1 MSTDKRNTIAIEKPS
16 ATTKSF
22 TKPKKDMVSV
32 RKFCRMIERN
42 MNNFQSMDNNQDSGR
57 QCRGFF
63 IKLDSVNGIKK
74 SWKNN
79 SLPNDKNFYL
89 RFFMTFFNNKTSQFY
104 GNTFK
109 SPLLKIKFNETGHY
123 ELIDKDPLYVYFL
136 TNTNSNNG
144 NIMGSVPKLIHQ
156 CVVEVVFVETNKSDY
171 ILNQT
176 CEGWGIIDV
185 SEDSGMDQK
194 QGSTPVYL
202 GTCRSLLNKNLN
214 QGNNVKNLHQ
224 IGGASILYSCSIFK
238 ELEKIKFLLPNYV
251 IVGSK
256 DQIPGLLFNYLPK
269 KPILNE
275 PLKLFEFSDIYLK
288 NVEIEVS
295 PQLEIRLIQYA
306 SMYRKQ
312 KYEIGE
318 DLNNLNP
325 VIVKERK
332 LRCGIHNSWT
342 FINSSGLE
350 NFVSLSKKENFLFYK
365 GVQHIDNFFNSEN
378 CGLILELSYTLSL
391 PGPKNQREELLV
403 CIIGYSIIVLGG
415 VDMDNNFRV
424 ANLITGPGVTVYG
437 ESLYDPI
444 DSDDKVIKVN
454 YIVSKNKDNYD
465 KTYREK
471 EIEEIKGQME
481 SLKKSMID
489 EYNRM
494 LTNKDK
500 EKETLI
506 KKKEAELEAM
516 EAKLIESQRG
526 LKTIYGKDD
535 ITNFVSTKIYSEGII
550 PNSDRRG
557 SQGHS
562 QNNQNL
568 QNTQGKSSQNL
579 SVVNTN
585 KNNKFIIDEQF
596 NNADEA
602 ADLKMIEEMT
612 KLQNQKNKLFDEKE
626 ISVIE
631 DQHYEDGNRFQTS
644 QKQNIQ
650 NNQYNQNIQNTQ
662 NFHHSKTSN
671 IKSAKNILEIKNDE
685 MNFYKRGNEENLDN
699 MQDHQYFENE
709 KFESRNNLDQFA
721 QSKKTNFNY
730 NNRYEPASSN
740 YDRDEYIFY
749 KMFYQKHKESFN
761 QEKVKES
768 NVPKIVYDN
777 SSKDISR
784 RDKADLIAKGLINL
798 EASEK
803 SENVLKFT
811 LERELKDDK
820 KAHSFVFH
828 FLAYK
833 PLSEIKDYNSI
844 PDKIFFRFNFWDFE
858 YFSTNVAIVSKPSSN
873 ISPSSTPLILQRENS
888 ILNAKNDEKEMKV
901 QIDFDPSTD
910 PYMDYKD
917 FINYLLT
924 KQLFIEIYEA
934 EKLFFIGFVKVPLK
948 DLLRQGKASI
958 YQTKEFEI
966 FDDKFNSKGY
976 LQLLLKSTGINTHKS
991 FIYDPTS
998 LKVIN
1003 TKDRFQSMPK
1013 KKKIMSKPLN
1023 VDKMIKQE
1031 QEVIAKNLMNSDL
1044 KDKKLGVD
1052 MNSLELSNNK
1062 TLKLNVDS
1070 EMQKRLRAM
1079 KYASGGSS
1087 NLSQMMFSD
1096 NKLSEMKVKQEMENQ
1111 FYKTL
1116 NYANRLKEMKK
1127 KDILTK
1133 TIQDNNKNS
1142 LSVSLILGQPFF
1154 TNFVI
1159 HNNTEQDELLQLIVT
1174 RTGEENEEMKSKLQN
1189 DKIKQSN
1196 DSISI
1201 INSPQEWKYLTENYG
1216 LIRPNDYQSI
1226 SPQNY
1231 LVVKPN
1237 ESIPVLVKL
1246 LSYDEKTSNANY
1258 NIWVYKKSGQPLYFL
1273 NVTIIKV
1280 FPIIDHLFRYFMPEN
1295 RYGTVKIPNP
1305 FKYDK
1310 PKTQKVLDNYISTD
1324 TMINLQLDPA
1334 TNDFY
1339 FKGKM
1344 QSEGYKNEFYLFLY
1358 LDNHKSSLYS
1368 TWKFEIDSLSW

>member
-1 MSTDKRNTIAIEKPS
+1 MSTDKKNIIAPTNPS
-16 ATTKSF
+16 ATAKSF

-42 MNNFQSMDNNQDSGR
+42 MNNFQSIDSYQDASR

-63 IKLDSVNGIKK
+63 LKLDSVNGIKK

-79 SLPNDKNFYL
+79 AIPNDKNYYL
-89 RFFMTFFNNKTSQFY
+89 RFFLTFFNQKTSQFY

-109 SPLLKIKFNETGHY
+109 SPMLKIKFNETGHY

-136 TNTNSNNG
+136 TNTNTNQNG
-144 NIMGSVPKLIHQ
+144 NTASSSSMSKLIHQ

-176 CEGWGIIDV
+176 CEGWGVIDV

-214 QGNNVKNLHQ
+214 QGNKNMHQ
-224 IGGASILYSCSIFK
+224 IGGASIIYSCSIFK

-251 IVGSK
+251 IVGPK
-256 DQIPGLLFNYLPK
+256 DQLPGLLLTYLPK

-275 PLKLFEFSDIYLK
+275 PLKLFDFSDIYLK

-295 PQLEIRLIQYA
+295 PHLENRLIQYA

-342 FINSSGLE
+342 FINSNGLE

-481 SLKKSMID
+481 SLKKSMIE

-494 LTNKDK
+494 LTTKDK
-500 EKETLI
+500 EKELLI

-535 ITNFVSTKIYSEGII
+535 TTNFVPTKTYSDGII

-557 SQGHS
+557 SFSQSNQG
-562 QNNQNL
+562 L
-568 QNTQGKSSQNL
+568 QGPQVPQGPQGRTTQTLPQ
-579 SVVNTN
+579 V
-585 KNNKFIIDEQF
+585 NNKSKFIVDEQF

-602 ADLKMIEEMT
+602 ADLKMIEEMN
-612 KLQNQKNKLFDEKE
+612 KLQNRNTKIFDEKD

-631 DQHYEDGNRFQTS
+631 DQNYEGGNRFQTS
-644 QKQNIQ
+644 QKQFNPNIQNIQ
-650 NNQYNQNIQNTQ
+650 NNQQT
-662 NFHHSKTSN
+662 KL
-671 IKSAKNILEIKNDE
+671 KSGNSMIEIKDDALAG
-685 MNFYKRGNEENLDN
+685 NFFRRVNEDQGLDDQYFGNER
-699 MQDHQYFENE
+699 NE
-709 KFESRNNLDQFA
+709 KFESRNNFDQFI
-721 QSKKTNFNY
+721 QTKKNNF
-730 NNRYEPASSN
+730 NNRYGYEPSSSN

-749 KMFYQKHKESFN
+749 KMFYQKHRESFD

-768 NVPKIVYDN
+768 NVPKIVYDH

-784 RDKADLIAKGLINL
+784 RDKADLIAKGLLNL

-803 SENVLKFT
+803 SENLLNFT

-833 PLSEIKDYNSI
+833 PLSDIKDYNSI

-858 YFSTNVAIVSKPSSN
+858 FFSTNVAIVSKPSSN
-873 ISPSSTPLILQRENS
+873 ITPSSTPLILQRENS

-910 PYMDYKD
+910 PNMDYKE
-917 FINYLLT
+917 FINYLLN

-976 LQLLLKSTGINTHKS
+976 LQLLLKSTGISTHKS
-991 FIYDPTS
+991 FVYDPSS

-1003 TKDRFQSMPK
+1003 TKDRFQSIPK
-1013 KKKIMSKPLN
+1013 KKKVMSKPLN

-1031 QEVIAKNLMNSDL
+1031 QEVIAKNLMNSDM

-1133 TIQDNNKNS
+1133 TIQDNNKNN

-1174 RTGEENEEMKSKLQN
+1174 RTSEENQEMKHKQQN
-1189 DKIKQSN
+1189 DKIKESN
-1196 DSISI
+1196 DSVSI
-1201 INSPQEWKYLTENYG
+1201 INSPEEWKYLTENYG

-1231 LVVKPN
+1231 LVIKPN

-1246 LSYDEKTSNANY
+1246 LSYDEKVSNASY

-1310 PKTQKVLDNYISTD
+1310 SKTQKVLDNYISTD

-1344 QSEGYKNEFYLFLY
+1344 QSEGYKNEFFVFLY
-1358 LDNHKSSLYS
+1358 LDNHRGSLYS
-1368 TWKFEIDSLSW
+1368 TWKFEINSLA